1 MIIKRALPA
10 LLLLLSSLAVATPT
24 CWPAQVL
31 GSGSPANFQTNSS
44 GWAMLWKCPDGSQP
58 VAIGTWAEMDPDW
71 LSQLAGASASGNVAA
86 LWTRSK
92 TNTIA
97 GLQADYPAVFP
108 LLQSL
113 MVQASTPGAPQSV
126 VVK

>member
-1 MIIKRALPA
+1 MITKRALPA
-10 LLLLLSSLAVATPT
+10 LLFLLSSVAAATPT

-31 GSGSPANFQTNSS
+31 GTGSPANFQTNSS

-58 VAIGTWAEMDPDW
+58 VAIGAWSEMDTDW
-71 LSQLAGASASGNVAA
+71 LSQLASASASGNIAA

-97 GLQADYPAVFP
+97 GLQANYPAVFP
-108 LLQSL
+108 LLQGL